1 MQSKA
6 TSVADYL
13 KELAPERR
21 TEIEKVRAV
30 VLKHMDPALAEGMTY
45 GMIGYFVPH
54 STYPAGYHCDPRQPL
69 PYAGLAS
76 QKQYMSLYL
85 MPQYCGRPGD
95 ANAENDDLKWFKAAW
110 AKTGKKLDMG
120 KCCIR
125 FQKADDLALDVIAES
140 LRRTTVKKWIA
151 QYESVLTPAQKAKA
165 AKAAAARTGEPA
177 NATKQATKKV
187 ATKAVTKKVTKKA
200 AKKTTKKPTK
210 KAAK

>member
-1 MQSKA
+1 
-6 TSVADYL
+6 
-13 KELAPERR
+13 
-21 TEIEKVRAV
+21 
-30 VLKHMDPALAEGMTY
+30 
-45 GMIGYFVPH
+45 
-54 STYPAGYHCDPRQPL
+54 
-69 PYAGLAS
+69 
-76 QKQYMSLYL
+76 

-125 FQKADDLALDVIAES
+125 FQKAEDLALDVIAES

-165 AKAAAARTGEPA
+165 AKAAAARTGEPVQA
-177 NATKQATKKV
+177 AKKATKKV
-187 ATKAVTKKVTKKA
+187 VTKAVTKAVTKKVTKKA
-200 AKKTTKKPTK
+200 ATKTAKKATK

>member
-6 TSVADYL
+6 TSVVDYL
-13 KELAPERR
+13 KELSPERR

-120 KCCIR
+120 KACIR
-125 FQKADDLALDVIAES
+125 FKKLDVIAES

-165 AKAAAARTGEPA
+165 AKAAAARTGEPVQA
-177 NATKQATKKV
+177 AKKATKKV
-187 ATKAVTKKVTKKA
+187 VTKAVTKAVTKKVTKKA
-200 AKKTTKKPTK
+200 ATKTAKKATK